1 MKRMMVQLTEEQ
13 MNALKELAINT
24 VLTANRRNL
33 NLVDCSS
40 FETMRRLGIK
50 TIFTFDE
57 HSKEQGFQVI
67 P

>member
-50 TIFTFDE
+50 TIFTIDE